1 MGIQEAPLVPFW
13 PAQDGT
19 CLTFEVE
26 CRTNRRATR
35 GKRHP
40 MTINA
45 DWTIQTPH
53 NLDAER
59 VAVAL
64 GGYSSCLEAVDTAVP
79 ALREAMGLA
88 SRRLRP
94 ELYCDRKAGWVVA
107 KAAGCGCPGSFRTAA
122 EAAEHARYTRHLG
135 ARHGCSE
142 RILRMLM
149 GATED
154 AVAALAQ
161 PLVDAGGLAVREVG
175 GLTQLWAAGVH
186 LDDAVTMAGL
196 VSAVCEPLPLRYFLG
211 VAYRGADRDFLAA
224 AAAARADPDTAA
236 WLAWL
241 PARFWQPELAT
252 WLRLGLARGDLLDLL
267 DWCTDPATV
276 GAMAE
281 TVGLPSERVA
291 RMLAVWARARCSPS
305 GQHLRLLV
313 AEGLEAYHP
322 SGPALDRLAH
332 EARNLPG
339 VPSRTELGVM
349 LALADT
355 RADTLS
361 ALVRGVRSTVEL
373 VAGGRTTVRQE
384 EAG

>member
-53 NLDAER
+53 DLDAER

-64 GGYSSCLEAVDTAVP
+64 GGYSSCLEVVDTAVP

-94 ELYCDRKAGWVVA
+94 ELRLGRKAGWVVA

-122 EAAEHARYTRHLG
+122 EAAEHARSTRHLA

-142 RILRMLM
+142 RILWMLM

-161 PLVDAGGLAVREVG
+161 PLVDAGGLAVRELG
-175 GLTQLWAAGVH
+175 GMAQLWDAGVH
-186 LDDAVTMAGL
+186 PDDAVAMAGM
-196 VSAVCEPLPLRYFLG
+196 VSAVSEPLPVHYFLG
-211 VAYRGADRDFLAA
+211 VAYCGADRDFLAA
-224 AAAARADPDTAA
+224 ASAARADPDTAA

-241 PARFWQPELAT
+241 PARFWQPELTA
-252 WLRLGLARGDLLDLL
+252 WLRLGLARGDVLDLF
-267 DWCTDPATV
+267 DWGTDPASV
-276 GAMAE
+276 GALAV
-281 TVGLPSERVA
+281 TAGLPPDRVA

-305 GQHLRLLV
+305 GEHLRLLV
-313 AEGLEAYHP
+313 AEGLEAFHP
-322 SGPALDRLAH
+322 PGPALDRLEQ
-332 EARNLPG
+332 EARNLRG
-339 VPSRTELGVM
+339 APSRTELGVM
-349 LALADT
+349 LALVDT

-361 ALVRGVRSTVEL
+361 ALARGVRSAAEL
-373 VAGGRTTVRQE
+373 VAEGRSTVRQE